1 MSKRTKHMFLKSL
14 TIRSFGRETYNG
26 FFTLDDVLEE
36 QINLKDEIGKFKEF
50 AKPKYSK
57 EREKSTNF

>member
-1 MSKRTKHMFLKSL
+1 MSKRTKHMILKSL

-36 QINLKDEIGKFKEF
+36 QINLKNELKEF
-50 AKPKYSK
+50 AKPKNSK

>member
-14 TIRSFGRETYNG
+14 IIRSFGRET
-26 FFTLDDVLEE
+26 FFTLDDVLDE

-50 AKPKYSK
+50 AKPTNSK
-57 EREKSTNF
+57 KREKSTNF